1 MDTTADTTGS
11 GDAQSCLLVTGGF
24 GFVMSHVIKAWLDGG
39 HGKCIVLD
47 LPGRLDEA
55 VRVFLGPAAVAAAA
69 ANAATEGGDA
79 AGDDAGGAG
88 GGGSSSSDGLLH
100 YVAGSVTDAGT
111 WARVGALGARVT
123 HIVHAAAVTPTA
135 AEEASFPARV
145 LEVNLLGSV
154 AALDFARSLPGG
166 QLRRF
171 IYTSSDGVFNAPGL
185 ARGYPAAAAPAAA
198 AAATAVPAASSLY
211 PISKYAMEKVVE
223 RYAELF
229 PAALGGGVLLT
240 VRFSDVWGPMDRD
253 TGARNRHNE
262 PHRVMRAVLDG
273 ARPVYY
279 RGELDDA
286 VADSVYAPDVAS
298 AMLLL
303 LLAPP
308 QSRPRQA
315 LYNITMGGCPTLRQF
330 LGAMG
335 TAVLEVAVPAADGAV
350 PDMSTL
356 PADHHLRM
364 EPYNLPSA
372 PLEEEFGWK
381 RTPLPEAC
389 AQYLAWVRET
399 NIA

>member
-1 MDTTADTTGS
+1 MDTTGS
-11 GDAQSCLLVTGGF
+11 GDAQCLLVTGGF
-24 GFVMSHVIKAWLDGG
+24 GFVMSHVVKAWLGGG

-55 VRVFLGPAAVAAAA
+55 VRVFLGPAAVAAN
-69 ANAATEGGDA
+69 ANAAAEGGDGGDA
-79 AGDDAGGAG
+79 AGNAAEGVG
-88 GGGSSSSDGLLH
+88 GGGSSSDGLLH
-100 YVAGSVTDAGT
+100 YVAGSVTDAGA
-111 WARVGALGARVT
+111 WARVGALGVRVT

-135 AEEASFPARV
+135 AEEVSFPARV

-185 ARGYPAAAAPAAA
+185 ARGYPPAAA
-198 AAATAVPAASSLY
+198 AAAAAAPAASSLY

-229 PAALGGGVLLT
+229 PAALGGGALLT

-273 ARPVYY
+273 ARPVCY
-279 RGELDDA
+279 RGELDDV

-335 TAVLEVAVPAADGAV
+335 AAVLEGAVPAADDAV